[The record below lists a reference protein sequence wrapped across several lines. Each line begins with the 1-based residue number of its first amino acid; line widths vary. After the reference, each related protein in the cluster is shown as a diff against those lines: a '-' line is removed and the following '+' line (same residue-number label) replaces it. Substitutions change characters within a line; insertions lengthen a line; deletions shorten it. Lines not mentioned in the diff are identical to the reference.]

1 MQKLKVINKYCFYL
15 GFLLIFLEA
24 YQIFSIPLSWIG
36 LSLIFL
42 YSFNFKNIFTTNPLL
57 KVLLIGFIILIIID
71 LSFIAS
77 NPHLLNIQY
86 FVLRMFNIISF
97 VVLFILFKNNDVIQ
111 DLQLDT
117 KIKNFIIIF
126 SVLSIYI
133 YFAQIFDLFE
143 PLRNRSNTSVYSNSL
158 QTTFWPEASHRA
170 LGTFREPSYLVSYFL
185 PLIYLRIKSLNKLS
199 LPIPI
204 PKLII
209 RLIFGE
215 MSTLI
220 FNSQYVSSAK
230 IINSGFVFR
239 FTKIEE
245 FFSRKKIDY
254 QIIVFSIIVISFSQ
268 INIVECNLNPD
279 SKDCLNYF
287 EEKEEANIFNDDIVF
302 NDSNNFTE
310 ENDSLIDF
318 DNERF
323 AIYRFVLDSFD
334 NIDHKGVLY
343 ANIVFQEYSSKL
355 TQIEMYLT
363 NRTQPNYLLD
373 NFPTQNFGTG
383 RYSLIRYPINLQ
395 NKLVFYY
402 VSYGPLVLVTI
413 ILLLLN
419 LIKNYNNNFQF
430 KYFIVIILFLIL
442 SPIEELNSYF
452 GFILG
457 YAFHQFVD

>member
-1 MQKLKVINKYCFYL
+1 MQKLKVINKYCFFL

-42 YSFNFKNIFTTNPLL
+42 YAFNFKNIFTTNPLL

-77 NPHLLNIQY
+77 NPQLLNIQY
-86 FVLRMFNIISF
+86 FALRIFNIISF

-126 SVLSIYI
+126 SVICIYI

-185 PLIYLRIKSLNKLS
+185 PLIYLRIKSFNKLS
-199 LPIPI
+199 LI
-204 PKLII
+204 
-209 RLIFGE
+209 
-215 MSTLI
+215 TLI
-220 FNSQYVSSAK
+220 LCSTIIGLAK
-230 IINSGFVFR
+230 SDFSLVFCAFLLLIEII
-239 FTKIEE
+239 E
-245 FFSRKKIDY
+245 FFTRKKIDY
-254 QIIVFSIIVISFSQ
+254 QIIIFSIIVISFSQ

-302 NDSNNFTE
+302 KDSNDKSIE
-310 ENDSLIDF
+310 EKSFLIDF
-318 DNERF
+318 GNERF
-323 AIYRFVLDSFD
+323 AIYRFVLDSFN

-373 NFPTQNFGTG
+373 SFPTQNFGTG

-402 VSYGPLVLVTI
+402 VSYGPLVLVVI
-413 ILLLLN
+413 ILLILN

-430 KYFIVIILFLIL
+430 KYFIVMILFLIL

>member
-24 YQIFSIPLSWIG
+24 YQIFSIPLSWVG

-71 LSFIAS
+71 LSFIAR
-77 NPHLLNIQY
+77 NPQLLNIQY
-86 FVLRMFNIISF
+86 FVLRIFNIISF

-117 KIKNFIIIF
+117 KITNFIIIF

-158 QTTFWPEASHRA
+158 QTTFWPEVSHRA

-199 LPIPI
+199 
-204 PKLII
+204 
-209 RLIFGE
+209 FT
-215 MSTLI
+215 TLI
-220 FNSQYVSSAK
+220 LCSTIIGLAK
-230 IINSGFVFR
+230 SDFSLVFCAFLLLIEIIELI
-239 FTKIEE
+239 T
-245 FFSRKKIDY
+245 RKKIDY
-254 QIIVFSIIVISFSQ
+254 QIIIFSIIVISFSQ

-302 NDSNNFTE
+302 NDSNNNFIE
-310 ENDSLIDF
+310 ENSSLIDF

-323 AIYRFVLDSFD
+323 AIFRFVLDSFD

-383 RYSLIRYPINLQ
+383 RYSLLRYPINLQ

-402 VSYGPLVLVTI
+402 VSYGPLVLVII

-419 LIKNYNNNFQF
+419 LIKNYKNNFQF
-430 KYFIVIILFLIL
+430 KYFIVMILFLIL

>member
-77 NPHLLNIQY
+77 NPQLLNIQY

-185 PLIYLRIKSLNKLS
+185 PIIYLSIKSLNKLS
-199 LPIPI
+199 
-204 PKLII
+204 
-209 RLIFGE
+209 FT
-215 MSTLI
+215 TLI
-220 FNSQYVSSAK
+220 LCSTIIGLAK
-230 IINSGFVFR
+230 SDFSLVFCAFLLLIEII
-239 FTKIEE
+239 E
-245 FFSRKKIDY
+245 FITRKKIDY
-254 QIIVFSIIVISFSQ
+254 QIIIFSIIVISFSQ

-302 NDSNNFTE
+302 NDSNNNFIE
-310 ENDSLIDF
+310 ENTSLIDF

-402 VSYGPLVLVTI
+402 VSYGPLVLVII

-430 KYFIVIILFLIL
+430 KYFIVMILFLIL

>member
-199 LPIPI
+199 
-204 PKLII
+204 
-209 RLIFGE
+209 FT
-215 MSTLI
+215 TLI
-220 FNSQYVSSAK
+220 LCSA
-230 IINSGFVFR
+230 IIGLAKSDFSLVFCA
-239 FTKIEE
+239 FLLLIEIIE
-245 FFSRKKIDY
+245 FISRKKIDY
-254 QIIVFSIIVISFSQ
+254 QIIIFSIIVISFSQ

>member
-57 KVLLIGFIILIIID
+57 KVFLIGFIILIIID

-77 NPHLLNIQY
+77 NPQLLNIQY
-86 FVLRMFNIISF
+86 FVLRIFNIISF

-199 LPIPI
+199 FTTLVLCSVII
-204 PKLII
+204 GLAKSDFALVFCAFLLLI
-209 RLIFGE
+209 E
-215 MSTLI
+215 
-220 FNSQYVSSAK
+220 
-230 IINSGFVFR
+230 II
-239 FTKIEE
+239 E
-245 FFSRKKIDY
+245 FITQKKIDY
-254 QIIVFSIIVISFSQ
+254 QIIIFSIIVISFSQ

-302 NDSNNFTE
+302 NDSNNNFIE
-310 ENDSLIDF
+310 ENSSLIDF

-402 VSYGPLVLVTI
+402 VSYGPLVLVII

-419 LIKNYNNNFQF
+419 LIKNYNNKFQF
-430 KYFIVIILFLIL
+430 KYFIVMILFLIL

>member
-199 LPIPI
+199 
-204 PKLII
+204 
-209 RLIFGE
+209 FT
-215 MSTLI
+215 TLI
-220 FNSQYVSSAK
+220 LCSA
-230 IINSGFVFR
+230 IIGLAKSDFSLVFCA
-239 FTKIEE
+239 FLLLIEIIE
-245 FFSRKKIDY
+245 FITRKKIDY
-254 QIIVFSIIVISFSQ
+254 QIIIFSIIVISFSQ

-310 ENDSLIDF
+310 EYDSLIDF

-402 VSYGPLVLVTI
+402 VSYGPLVLITI

>member
-57 KVLLIGFIILIIID
+57 KVLIIGFIILIIID

-158 QTTFWPEASHRA
+158 QTTFWPEVSHRA

-199 LPIPI
+199 
-204 PKLII
+204 
-209 RLIFGE
+209 FT
-215 MSTLI
+215 TLI
-220 FNSQYVSSAK
+220 LCSA
-230 IINSGFVFR
+230 IIGLAKSDFSLVFCA
-239 FTKIEE
+239 FLLLIEIIE
-245 FFSRKKIDY
+245 FITRKKIDY
-254 QIIVFSIIVISFSQ
+254 QIIIFSIIVISFSQ

-279 SKDCLNYF
+279 SRDCLNYF

-310 ENDSLIDF
+310 EYDSLIDF

-402 VSYGPLVLVTI
+402 VSYGPLVLITI

>member
-24 YQIFSIPLSWIG
+24 YQIFAIPLSWIG

-71 LSFIAS
+71 LSFISS
-77 NPHLLNIQY
+77 NTHLLNIQY
-86 FVLRMFNIISF
+86 FVRRMFNIISF

-199 LPIPI
+199 
-204 PKLII
+204 
-209 RLIFGE
+209 FT
-215 MSTLI
+215 TLI
-220 FNSQYVSSAK
+220 LCSA
-230 IINSGFVFR
+230 IIGLAKSDFSLVFCA
-239 FTKIEE
+239 FLLLIEIIE
-245 FFSRKKIDY
+245 FITRKKIDY
-254 QIIVFSIIVISFSQ
+254 QIIIFSIIVISFSQ

-310 ENDSLIDF
+310 EYDSLIDF

-402 VSYGPLVLVTI
+402 VSYGPLVLITI

>member
-86 FVLRMFNIISF
+86 FVLRIFNIISF

-117 KIKNFIIIF
+117 KITNFIIIF

-199 LPIPI
+199 
-204 PKLII
+204 
-209 RLIFGE
+209 FT
-215 MSTLI
+215 TLI
-220 FNSQYVSSAK
+220 LCSTIIGLAK
-230 IINSGFVFR
+230 SDFSLVFCAFLLLIEIIELI
-239 FTKIEE
+239 T
-245 FFSRKKIDY
+245 RKKIDY
-254 QIIVFSIIVISFSQ
+254 QIIIFSIIVISFSQ

-383 RYSLIRYPINLQ
+383 RYSLLRYPINLQ

-402 VSYGPLVLVTI
+402 VSYGPLVLVII

-419 LIKNYNNNFQF
+419 LIKIYNNNFQF
-430 KYFIVIILFLIL
+430 KYFIVMILFLIL

>member
-86 FVLRMFNIISF
+86 FVLRIFNIISF

-199 LPIPI
+199 
-204 PKLII
+204 
-209 RLIFGE
+209 FT
-215 MSTLI
+215 TLI
-220 FNSQYVSSAK
+220 LCSA
-230 IINSGFVFR
+230 IIGLAKSDFSLVFCA
-239 FTKIEE
+239 FLLLIEIIE
-245 FFSRKKIDY
+245 FITRKKIDY
-254 QIIVFSIIVISFSQ
+254 QIILFSIIVISFSQ

-310 ENDSLIDF
+310 EYDSLIDF

-402 VSYGPLVLVTI
+402 VSYGPLVLITI

>member
-86 FVLRMFNIISF
+86 FVLRIFNIISF

-199 LPIPI
+199 
-204 PKLII
+204 
-209 RLIFGE
+209 FT
-215 MSTLI
+215 TLI
-220 FNSQYVSSAK
+220 LCSTIIGLAK
-230 IINSGFVFR
+230 SDFSLVFCAFLLLIEII
-239 FTKIEE
+239 E
-245 FFSRKKIDY
+245 FITRKKIDY
-254 QIIVFSIIVISFSQ
+254 QIIIFSIIVISFSQ

>member
-57 KVLLIGFIILIIID
+57 KVFLIGFIILIIID

-86 FVLRMFNIISF
+86 FVLRIFNIISF

-133 YFAQIFDLFE
+133 YFGQIFDLFE

-199 LPIPI
+199 FTTLVLCSVII
-204 PKLII
+204 GLAKSDFALVFCAFLLLI
-209 RLIFGE
+209 E
-215 MSTLI
+215 
-220 FNSQYVSSAK
+220 
-230 IINSGFVFR
+230 II
-239 FTKIEE
+239 E
-245 FFSRKKIDY
+245 FITRKKIDY
-254 QIIVFSIIVISFSQ
+254 QIIIFSIIVISFSQ

-302 NDSNNFTE
+302 KDSNNFTE

-402 VSYGPLVLVTI
+402 VSYGPLVLVII

-419 LIKNYNNNFQF
+419 LIKNYNNKFQF
-430 KYFIVIILFLIL
+430 KYFIVMILFLIL

>member
-77 NPHLLNIQY
+77 NPQLLNIQY

-199 LPIPI
+199 
-204 PKLII
+204 
-209 RLIFGE
+209 FT
-215 MSTLI
+215 TLI
-220 FNSQYVSSAK
+220 LCSA
-230 IINSGFVFR
+230 IIGLAKSDFSLVFCA
-239 FTKIEE
+239 FLLLIEIIE
-245 FFSRKKIDY
+245 FITRKKIDY
-254 QIIVFSIIVISFSQ
+254 QIIIFSIIVISFSQ

>member
-42 YSFNFKNIFTTNPLL
+42 YSFNFKNIFTSNPLL

-86 FVLRMFNIISF
+86 FVLRIFNIISF

-185 PLIYLRIKSLNKLS
+185 PLIYLCIKSLNKLS
-199 LPIPI
+199 
-204 PKLII
+204 
-209 RLIFGE
+209 FT
-215 MSTLI
+215 TLI
-220 FNSQYVSSAK
+220 LCSA
-230 IINSGFVFR
+230 IIGLAKSDFSLVFCA
-239 FTKIEE
+239 FLLLIEIIE
-245 FFSRKKIDY
+245 FITRKRIDY
-254 QIIVFSIIVISFSQ
+254 QIIIFSIIVISFSQ

-402 VSYGPLVLVTI
+402 VSYGPLVLITI

-430 KYFIVIILFLIL
+430 KYFIVMILFLIL

>member
-1 MQKLKVINKYCFYL
+1 MQKLKVINKYCFFL

-42 YSFNFKNIFTTNPLL
+42 YAFNFKNIFTTNPLL

-77 NPHLLNIQY
+77 NPQLLNIQY
-86 FVLRMFNIISF
+86 FVLRIFNIISF

-126 SVLSIYI
+126 SVICIYI

-185 PLIYLRIKSLNKLS
+185 PLIYLRIKSFNKLS
-199 LPIPI
+199 LA
-204 PKLII
+204 
-209 RLIFGE
+209 
-215 MSTLI
+215 TLI
-220 FNSQYVSSAK
+220 LCSTIIGLAK
-230 IINSGFVFR
+230 SDFSLVFCAFLLLIEII
-239 FTKIEE
+239 E
-245 FFSRKKIDY
+245 FFTRKKIDY
-254 QIIVFSIIVISFSQ
+254 QIIIFSIIVISFSQ

-279 SKDCLNYF
+279 SKDCLNYY

-302 NDSNNFTE
+302 EDSNDKSIE
-310 ENDSLIDF
+310 EKSFLIDF

-355 TQIEMYLT
+355 TQTEMYLT

-373 NFPTQNFGTG
+373 SFPTQNFGTG

-402 VSYGPLVLVTI
+402 VSYGPLVLVII
-413 ILLLLN
+413 ILLILN

-430 KYFIVIILFLIL
+430 KYFIVMILFLIL

>member
-86 FVLRMFNIISF
+86 FVLRIFNIISF

-199 LPIPI
+199 
-204 PKLII
+204 
-209 RLIFGE
+209 FT
-215 MSTLI
+215 TLI
-220 FNSQYVSSAK
+220 LCSA
-230 IINSGFVFR
+230 IIGLAKSDFSLVFCA
-239 FTKIEE
+239 FLLLIEIIE
-245 FFSRKKIDY
+245 FITRKKIDY
-254 QIIVFSIIVISFSQ
+254 QIVIFSIIVISFSQ

-430 KYFIVIILFLIL
+430 KYFIVMILFLIL

>member
-77 NPHLLNIQY
+77 NPQLLNIQY
-86 FVLRMFNIISF
+86 FVLRIFNIISF
-97 VVLFILFKNNDVIQ
+97 IVLFILFKNNDVIQ

-185 PLIYLRIKSLNKLS
+185 PLIYLRIKSVNKLS
-199 LPIPI
+199 IT
-204 PKLII
+204 
-209 RLIFGE
+209 
-215 MSTLI
+215 TLI
-220 FNSQYVSSAK
+220 LCSTIIGLAK
-230 IINSGFVFR
+230 SDFSLVFCAFLLLIEII
-239 FTKIEE
+239 E
-245 FFSRKKIDY
+245 FISRKKIDY
-254 QIIVFSIIVISFSQ
+254 QIIIFSIIVISFSQ

-302 NDSNNFTE
+302 NDSNNNFIE
-310 ENDSLIDF
+310 ENSSLIDF

-402 VSYGPLVLVTI
+402 VSYGPLVLVII

-419 LIKNYNNNFQF
+419 LIKNYNNKFQF
-430 KYFIVIILFLIL
+430 KYFIVMILFLIL

>member
-42 YSFNFKNIFTTNPLL
+42 YSLNFKNILITNPLL
-57 KVLLIGFIILIIID
+57 KVLLIAFIILIIID

-77 NPHLLNIQY
+77 NPQLLNIQY
-86 FVLRMFNIISF
+86 FVLRIFNIISF

-185 PLIYLRIKSLNKLS
+185 PLIYLRIKSLNKLPFTTLVLCSTIIGLAKSDFS
-199 LPIPI
+199 LVFCAFLL
-204 PKLII
+204 LI
-209 RLIFGE
+209 E
-215 MSTLI
+215 
-220 FNSQYVSSAK
+220 
-230 IINSGFVFR
+230 II
-239 FTKIEE
+239 E
-245 FFSRKKIDY
+245 FISRKKIDY

-302 NDSNNFTE
+302 NDSNNNFIE
-310 ENDSLIDF
+310 ENSSLIDF

-323 AIYRFVLDSFD
+323 AIYRFVLDSFN

-395 NKLVFYY
+395 NKVVFYY
-402 VSYGPLVLVTI
+402 VSYGPLVLVII

-419 LIKNYNNNFQF
+419 LIKNFKNNFQF
-430 KYFIVIILFLIL
+430 KYFIVMILFLIL

>member
-77 NPHLLNIQY
+77 NPQLLNIQY
-86 FVLRMFNIISF
+86 FVLRIFNIISF
-97 VVLFILFKNNDVIQ
+97 IVLFILFKNNDVIQ

-199 LPIPI
+199 
-204 PKLII
+204 
-209 RLIFGE
+209 FT
-215 MSTLI
+215 TLI
-220 FNSQYVSSAK
+220 LCSA
-230 IINSGFVFR
+230 IIGLAKSDFSLVFCA
-239 FTKIEE
+239 FLLLIEIIE
-245 FFSRKKIDY
+245 FISRKKIDY
-254 QIIVFSIIVISFSQ
+254 QIIIFSIIVISFSQ

-302 NDSNNFTE
+302 NDSNNNFIE
-310 ENDSLIDF
+310 ENSSLIDF

-402 VSYGPLVLVTI
+402 VSYGPLVLVII

-419 LIKNYNNNFQF
+419 LIKNFNNNFQF
-430 KYFIVIILFLIL
+430 KYFIVMILFLIL

>member
-1 MQKLKVINKYCFYL
+1 MQKLKVINKYCFFL

-42 YSFNFKNIFTTNPLL
+42 YAFNFKNIFTTNPLL

-77 NPHLLNIQY
+77 NPQLLNIQY
-86 FVLRMFNIISF
+86 FVLRIFNIISF

-126 SVLSIYI
+126 SVICIYI

-185 PLIYLRIKSLNKLS
+185 PLIYLRIKSFNKLS
-199 LPIPI
+199 LT
-204 PKLII
+204 
-209 RLIFGE
+209 
-215 MSTLI
+215 TLI
-220 FNSQYVSSAK
+220 LCSTIIGLAK
-230 IINSGFVFR
+230 SDFSLVFCAFLLLIEII
-239 FTKIEE
+239 E
-245 FFSRKKIDY
+245 FFTRKKIDY
-254 QIIVFSIIVISFSQ
+254 QIIIFSIIVISFSQ

-302 NDSNNFTE
+302 KDSNDKSIE
-310 ENDSLIDF
+310 EKSFLIDF

-323 AIYRFVLDSFD
+323 AIYRFVLDSFN

-355 TQIEMYLT
+355 TQTEMYLT

-373 NFPTQNFGTG
+373 SFPTQNFGTG

-402 VSYGPLVLVTI
+402 VSYGPLVLVII
-413 ILLLLN
+413 ILLILN

-430 KYFIVIILFLIL
+430 KYFIVMILFLIL

>member
-199 LPIPI
+199 
-204 PKLII
+204 
-209 RLIFGE
+209 FT
-215 MSTLI
+215 TLI
-220 FNSQYVSSAK
+220 LCSA
-230 IINSGFVFR
+230 IIGLAKSDFSLVFCA
-239 FTKIEE
+239 FLLLIEIIE
-245 FFSRKKIDY
+245 FITRKKIDY
-254 QIIVFSIIVISFSQ
+254 QIIIFSIIVISFSQ

-302 NDSNNFTE
+302 NDSNNFIE

>member
-57 KVLLIGFIILIIID
+57 KVLLIGFTILIIID

-77 NPHLLNIQY
+77 NPQLLNIQY
-86 FVLRMFNIISF
+86 FVLRIFNIISF
-97 VVLFILFKNNDVIQ
+97 IVLFILFKNNDVIQ

-185 PLIYLRIKSLNKLS
+185 PLIYLRIKSVNKLS
-199 LPIPI
+199 IT
-204 PKLII
+204 
-209 RLIFGE
+209 
-215 MSTLI
+215 TLI
-220 FNSQYVSSAK
+220 LCSTIIGLAK
-230 IINSGFVFR
+230 SDFSLVFCAFLLLIEII
-239 FTKIEE
+239 E
-245 FFSRKKIDY
+245 FISRKKIDY
-254 QIIVFSIIVISFSQ
+254 QIIIFSIIVISFSQ

-302 NDSNNFTE
+302 NDSNNNFIE
-310 ENDSLIDF
+310 ENSSLIDF

-402 VSYGPLVLVTI
+402 VSYGPLVLVII

-419 LIKNYNNNFQF
+419 LIKNFNNNFQF
-430 KYFIVIILFLIL
+430 KYFIVMILFLIL

>member
-199 LPIPI
+199 
-204 PKLII
+204 
-209 RLIFGE
+209 FT
-215 MSTLI
+215 TLI
-220 FNSQYVSSAK
+220 LCSTIIGLAK
-230 IINSGFVFR
+230 SDFSLVFCAFLLLIEII
-239 FTKIEE
+239 E
-245 FFSRKKIDY
+245 FITRKRIDY
-254 QIIVFSIIVISFSQ
+254 QIIIFSIIVISFSQ

-310 ENDSLIDF
+310 EYDSLIDF

>member
-42 YSFNFKNIFTTNPLL
+42 YSFNFKNIFTSNPLL

-86 FVLRMFNIISF
+86 FVLRIFNIISF

-185 PLIYLRIKSLNKLS
+185 PLIYLRIKSVNKLS
-199 LPIPI
+199 IT
-204 PKLII
+204 
-209 RLIFGE
+209 
-215 MSTLI
+215 TLI
-220 FNSQYVSSAK
+220 LCSTIIGLAK
-230 IINSGFVFR
+230 SDFSLVFCAFLLLIEII
-239 FTKIEE
+239 E
-245 FFSRKKIDY
+245 FITRKRIDY
-254 QIIVFSIIVISFSQ
+254 QIIIFSIIVISFSQ

-310 ENDSLIDF
+310 EYDSLIDF

>member
-57 KVLLIGFIILIIID
+57 KVLLIGFIVLIIID

-77 NPHLLNIQY
+77 NPQLLNIQY
-86 FVLRMFNIISF
+86 FVLRIFNIISF
-97 VVLFILFKNNDVIQ
+97 IVLFILFKNNDVIQ

-199 LPIPI
+199 
-204 PKLII
+204 
-209 RLIFGE
+209 FT
-215 MSTLI
+215 TLI
-220 FNSQYVSSAK
+220 LCSAIIGLAKSDFSLVFCAFLLLIK
-230 IINSGFVFR
+230 II
-239 FTKIEE
+239 E
-245 FFSRKKIDY
+245 FITRKRIDY
-254 QIIVFSIIVISFSQ
+254 QIIIFSIIVISFSQ

-302 NDSNNFTE
+302 NDSNNNFIE
-310 ENDSLIDF
+310 ENSSLIDF

-402 VSYGPLVLVTI
+402 VSYGPLVLVII

-419 LIKNYNNNFQF
+419 LIKIYNNNFQF
-430 KYFIVIILFLIL
+430 KYFIVMILFLIL

>member
-77 NPHLLNIQY
+77 NPQLLNIQY
-86 FVLRMFNIISF
+86 FVLRIFNIISF
-97 VVLFILFKNNDVIQ
+97 IVLFILFKNNDVIQ

-199 LPIPI
+199 
-204 PKLII
+204 
-209 RLIFGE
+209 FT
-215 MSTLI
+215 TLI
-220 FNSQYVSSAK
+220 LCSTIIGLAK
-230 IINSGFVFR
+230 SDFSLVFCAFLLLIEII
-239 FTKIEE
+239 E
-245 FFSRKKIDY
+245 FISRKKIDY
-254 QIIVFSIIVISFSQ
+254 QIIIFSIIVISFSQ

-302 NDSNNFTE
+302 NDSNNNFIE
-310 ENDSLIDF
+310 ENSSLIDF

-402 VSYGPLVLVTI
+402 VSYGPLVLVII

-419 LIKNYNNNFQF
+419 LIKNFNNNFQF
-430 KYFIVIILFLIL
+430 KYFIVMILFLIL

>member
-86 FVLRMFNIISF
+86 FVLRIFNIISF
-97 VVLFILFKNNDVIQ
+97 IVLFILFKNNDVIQ

-185 PLIYLRIKSLNKLS
+185 PLIYLRIKSVNKLS
-199 LPIPI
+199 IT
-204 PKLII
+204 
-209 RLIFGE
+209 
-215 MSTLI
+215 TLI
-220 FNSQYVSSAK
+220 LCSTIIGLAK
-230 IINSGFVFR
+230 SDFSLVFCAFLLLIEII
-239 FTKIEE
+239 E
-245 FFSRKKIDY
+245 FITRKKIDY
-254 QIIVFSIIVISFSQ
+254 QIIIFSIIVISFSQ

-302 NDSNNFTE
+302 NDSNNNFIE
-310 ENDSLIDF
+310 ENSSLIDF

-430 KYFIVIILFLIL
+430 KYFIVMILFLIL

>member
-71 LSFIAS
+71 LSFIAR
-77 NPHLLNIQY
+77 NPQLLNIQY
-86 FVLRMFNIISF
+86 FVLRIFNIISF

-158 QTTFWPEASHRA
+158 QTTFWPEVSHRA

-199 LPIPI
+199 
-204 PKLII
+204 
-209 RLIFGE
+209 FT
-215 MSTLI
+215 TLI
-220 FNSQYVSSAK
+220 LCSA
-230 IINSGFVFR
+230 IIGLAKSDFSLVFCA
-239 FTKIEE
+239 FLLLIEIIE
-245 FFSRKKIDY
+245 LITRKKIDY
-254 QIIVFSIIVISFSQ
+254 QIIIFSIIVISFSQ

-302 NDSNNFTE
+302 NDSNNNFIE
-310 ENDSLIDF
+310 ENSSLIDF

-402 VSYGPLVLVTI
+402 VSYGPLVLVII

-419 LIKNYNNNFQF
+419 LIKNYKNNFQF
-430 KYFIVIILFLIL
+430 KYFIVMILFLIL

>member
-24 YQIFSIPLSWIG
+24 YQIFSIPLSWVG

-71 LSFIAS
+71 LSFIAR
-77 NPHLLNIQY
+77 NPQLLNIQY
-86 FVLRMFNIISF
+86 FVLRIFNIISF

-185 PLIYLRIKSLNKLS
+185 PLIYLRIKSVNKLS
-199 LPIPI
+199 IT
-204 PKLII
+204 
-209 RLIFGE
+209 
-215 MSTLI
+215 TLI
-220 FNSQYVSSAK
+220 LCSTIIGLAK
-230 IINSGFVFR
+230 SDFSLVFCAFLLLIEII
-239 FTKIEE
+239 E
-245 FFSRKKIDY
+245 FISRKKIDY
-254 QIIVFSIIVISFSQ
+254 QIIIFSIIVISFSQ
-268 INIVECNLNPD
+268 INIVECSLNPD

-302 NDSNNFTE
+302 NDSNNNFIE
-310 ENDSLIDF
+310 ENSSLIDF

-383 RYSLIRYPINLQ
+383 RYSLLRYPINLQ

-402 VSYGPLVLVTI
+402 VSYGPLVLVII

-419 LIKNYNNNFQF
+419 LIKNYKNNFQF
-430 KYFIVIILFLIL
+430 KYFIVMILFLIL

>member
-24 YQIFSIPLSWIG
+24 YQIFSIPLSWVG

-71 LSFIAS
+71 LSFIAR
-77 NPHLLNIQY
+77 NPQLLNIQY
-86 FVLRMFNIISF
+86 FVLRIFNIISF

-117 KIKNFIIIF
+117 KITNFIIIF

-158 QTTFWPEASHRA
+158 QTTFWPEVSHRA

-199 LPIPI
+199 
-204 PKLII
+204 
-209 RLIFGE
+209 FT
-215 MSTLI
+215 TLI
-220 FNSQYVSSAK
+220 LCSTIIGLAK
-230 IINSGFVFR
+230 SDFSLVFCAFLLLIEIIELI
-239 FTKIEE
+239 T
-245 FFSRKKIDY
+245 RKKIDY
-254 QIIVFSIIVISFSQ
+254 QIIIFSIIVISFSQ
-268 INIVECNLNPD
+268 INIVECSLNPD

-302 NDSNNFTE
+302 NDSNNNFIE
-310 ENDSLIDF
+310 ENSSLIDF

-402 VSYGPLVLVTI
+402 VSYGPLVLVII

-419 LIKNYNNNFQF
+419 LIKNYKNNFQF
-430 KYFIVIILFLIL
+430 KYFIVMILFLIL

>member
-42 YSFNFKNIFTTNPLL
+42 YAFNFKNIFTTNPLL

-77 NPHLLNIQY
+77 NPQLLNIQY
-86 FVLRMFNIISF
+86 FVLRIFNIISF
-97 VVLFILFKNNDVIQ
+97 IVLFILFKNNDVIQ

-126 SVLSIYI
+126 SVICIYI

-185 PLIYLRIKSLNKLS
+185 PLIYLRIKSFNKLS
-199 LPIPI
+199 LT
-204 PKLII
+204 
-209 RLIFGE
+209 
-215 MSTLI
+215 TLI
-220 FNSQYVSSAK
+220 LCSTIIGLAK
-230 IINSGFVFR
+230 SDFSLVFCAFLLLIEII
-239 FTKIEE
+239 E
-245 FFSRKKIDY
+245 FFTRKKIDY
-254 QIIVFSIIVISFSQ
+254 QIIIFSIIVISFSQ

-302 NDSNNFTE
+302 KDSNDKSIE
-310 ENDSLIDF
+310 EKSFLIDF

-323 AIYRFVLDSFD
+323 AIYRFVLDSFN

-355 TQIEMYLT
+355 TQTEMYLT

-373 NFPTQNFGTG
+373 SFPTQNFGTG

-402 VSYGPLVLVTI
+402 VSYGPLVLVII
-413 ILLLLN
+413 ILLILN

-430 KYFIVIILFLIL
+430 KYFIVMILFLIL

>member
-86 FVLRMFNIISF
+86 FVLRIFNIISF

-199 LPIPI
+199 
-204 PKLII
+204 
-209 RLIFGE
+209 FT
-215 MSTLI
+215 TLI
-220 FNSQYVSSAK
+220 LCSA
-230 IINSGFVFR
+230 IIGLAKSDFSLVFCA
-239 FTKIEE
+239 FLLLIEIIE
-245 FFSRKKIDY
+245 LITRKKIDY
-254 QIIVFSIIVISFSQ
+254 QIIIFSIIVISFSQ

-402 VSYGPLVLVTI
+402 VSYGPLVLVII

-430 KYFIVIILFLIL
+430 KYFIVMILFLIL

>member
-24 YQIFSIPLSWIG
+24 YQIFSIPLSWVG

-71 LSFIAS
+71 LSFIAR
-77 NPHLLNIQY
+77 NPQLLNIQY
-86 FVLRMFNIISF
+86 FVLRIFNIISF

-117 KIKNFIIIF
+117 KITNFIIIF

-158 QTTFWPEASHRA
+158 QTTFWPEVSHRA

-199 LPIPI
+199 
-204 PKLII
+204 
-209 RLIFGE
+209 FT
-215 MSTLI
+215 TLI
-220 FNSQYVSSAK
+220 LCSTIIGLAK
-230 IINSGFVFR
+230 SDFSLVFCAFLLLIEII
-239 FTKIEE
+239 E
-245 FFSRKKIDY
+245 FISRKKIDY
-254 QIIVFSIIVISFSQ
+254 QIIIFSIIVISFSQ
-268 INIVECNLNPD
+268 INIVECSLNPD

-302 NDSNNFTE
+302 NDSNNNFIE
-310 ENDSLIDF
+310 ENSSLIDF

-402 VSYGPLVLVTI
+402 VSYGPLVLVII

-419 LIKNYNNNFQF
+419 LIKNFNNNFQF
-430 KYFIVIILFLIL
+430 KYFIVMILFLIL

>member
-1 MQKLKVINKYCFYL
+1 MQKLKVINKYCFFL

-42 YSFNFKNIFTTNPLL
+42 YAFNFKNIFTTNPLL

-77 NPHLLNIQY
+77 NPQLLNIQY
-86 FVLRMFNIISF
+86 FALRIFNIISF
-97 VVLFILFKNNDVIQ
+97 VFLFILFKNNDVIQ

-126 SVLSIYI
+126 SVICIYI

-185 PLIYLRIKSLNKLS
+185 PLIYLRIKSFNKLS
-199 LPIPI
+199 LI
-204 PKLII
+204 
-209 RLIFGE
+209 
-215 MSTLI
+215 TLI
-220 FNSQYVSSAK
+220 LCSTIIGLAK
-230 IINSGFVFR
+230 SDFSLVFCAFLLLIEII
-239 FTKIEE
+239 E
-245 FFSRKKIDY
+245 FFTRKKIDY
-254 QIIVFSIIVISFSQ
+254 QIIIFSIIVISFSQ

-302 NDSNNFTE
+302 KDSNDKSIE
-310 ENDSLIDF
+310 EKSFLIDF
-318 DNERF
+318 GNERF
-323 AIYRFVLDSFD
+323 AIYRFVLDSFN

-373 NFPTQNFGTG
+373 SFPTQNFGTG

-402 VSYGPLVLVTI
+402 VSYGPLVLVVI
-413 ILLLLN
+413 ILLILN

-430 KYFIVIILFLIL
+430 KYFILMILFLIL

>member
-77 NPHLLNIQY
+77 NPQLLNIQY
-86 FVLRMFNIISF
+86 FVLRIFNIISF
-97 VVLFILFKNNDVIQ
+97 IVLFILFKNNDVIQ

-185 PLIYLRIKSLNKLS
+185 PLIYLRIKSVNKLS
-199 LPIPI
+199 IT
-204 PKLII
+204 
-209 RLIFGE
+209 
-215 MSTLI
+215 TLI
-220 FNSQYVSSAK
+220 LCSTIIGLAK
-230 IINSGFVFR
+230 SDFSLVFCAFLLLIEII
-239 FTKIEE
+239 E
-245 FFSRKKIDY
+245 FISRKKIDY
-254 QIIVFSIIVISFSQ
+254 QIIIFSIIVISFSQ

-302 NDSNNFTE
+302 NDSNNNFIE
-310 ENDSLIDF
+310 ENSSLIDF

-334 NIDHKGVLY
+334 NIDHKGLLY

-402 VSYGPLVLVTI
+402 VSYGPLVIVII

-419 LIKNYNNNFQF
+419 LIKNFNNNFQF
-430 KYFIVIILFLIL
+430 KYFIVMILFLIL

>member
-199 LPIPI
+199 FTT
-204 PKLII
+204 LII
-209 RLIFGE
+209 CSTIIGLAKSDFSLVFCAFLLLIE
-215 MSTLI
+215 IIELI
-220 FNSQYVSSAK
+220 
-230 IINSGFVFR
+230 
-239 FTKIEE
+239 T
-245 FFSRKKIDY
+245 RKKIDY
-254 QIIVFSIIVISFSQ
+254 QIIIFSMIVISFSQ

-310 ENDSLIDF
+310 ENNSLIDF

-402 VSYGPLVLVTI
+402 VSYGPLVLVII

-430 KYFIVIILFLIL
+430 KYFIVMILFLIL

>member
-42 YSFNFKNIFTTNPLL
+42 YSFNFKNIFTSNPLL

-86 FVLRMFNIISF
+86 FVLRIFNIISF

-117 KIKNFIIIF
+117 KMKNFIIIF

-199 LPIPI
+199 
-204 PKLII
+204 
-209 RLIFGE
+209 FT
-215 MSTLI
+215 TLI
-220 FNSQYVSSAK
+220 LCSA
-230 IINSGFVFR
+230 IIGLAKSDFSLVFCA
-239 FTKIEE
+239 FLLLIEIIE
-245 FFSRKKIDY
+245 FITQKKIDY
-254 QIIVFSIIVISFSQ
+254 QIIIFSIIVISFSQ

-287 EEKEEANIFNDDIVF
+287 EEQEEANIFNDDIVF
-302 NDSNNFTE
+302 NDSSNNFIE
-310 ENDSLIDF
+310 ENSSLIDF

-402 VSYGPLVLVTI
+402 VSYGPLVLVII

-419 LIKNYNNNFQF
+419 LIKIYNNNFQF
-430 KYFIVIILFLIL
+430 KYFIVMILFLIL

>member
-71 LSFIAS
+71 LSFIAR
-77 NPHLLNIQY
+77 NPQLLNIQY
-86 FVLRMFNIISF
+86 FVLRIFNIISF

-117 KIKNFIIIF
+117 KITNFIIIF

-158 QTTFWPEASHRA
+158 QTTFWPEVSHRA

-199 LPIPI
+199 
-204 PKLII
+204 
-209 RLIFGE
+209 FT
-215 MSTLI
+215 TLI
-220 FNSQYVSSAK
+220 LCSA
-230 IINSGFVFR
+230 IIGLAKSDFSLVFCA
-239 FTKIEE
+239 FLLLIEIIE
-245 FFSRKKIDY
+245 FITRKKIDY
-254 QIIVFSIIVISFSQ
+254 QIIIFSIIVISFSQ

-383 RYSLIRYPINLQ
+383 RYSLLRYPINLQ

-402 VSYGPLVLVTI
+402 VSYGPLVLVII

-419 LIKNYNNNFQF
+419 LIKNYKNNFQF
-430 KYFIVIILFLIL
+430 KYFIVMILFLIL

>member
-86 FVLRMFNIISF
+86 FVLRIFNIISF

-199 LPIPI
+199 FTTLMLCSAII
-204 PKLII
+204 GLAKSDFSLVFCAFLLLI
-209 RLIFGE
+209 E
-215 MSTLI
+215 
-220 FNSQYVSSAK
+220 
-230 IINSGFVFR
+230 II
-239 FTKIEE
+239 E
-245 FFSRKKIDY
+245 FITRKKIDY
-254 QIIVFSIIVISFSQ
+254 QIIIFSIIVISFSQ

>member
-86 FVLRMFNIISF
+86 FVLRIFNIISF

-199 LPIPI
+199 
-204 PKLII
+204 
-209 RLIFGE
+209 FT
-215 MSTLI
+215 TLI
-220 FNSQYVSSAK
+220 LCSA
-230 IINSGFVFR
+230 IIGLAKSDFSLVFCA
-239 FTKIEE
+239 FLLLIEIIE
-245 FFSRKKIDY
+245 FITRKKIDY
-254 QIIVFSIIVISFSQ
+254 QIIIFSIIVISFSQ
-268 INIVECNLNPD
+268 INIVECNLNPN